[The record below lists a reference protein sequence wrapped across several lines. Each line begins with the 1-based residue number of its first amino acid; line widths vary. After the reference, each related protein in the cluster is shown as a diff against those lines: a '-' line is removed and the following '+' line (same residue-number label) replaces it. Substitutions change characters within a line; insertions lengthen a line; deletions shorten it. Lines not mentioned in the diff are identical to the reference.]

1 MTQETRR
8 SQLSELYQRALA
20 QPASERERFLQEA
33 CGQDDALRR
42 EVQSLLA
49 LEPLAD
55 RFMER
60 PAVAMVAPA
69 PSDMSQVSRP
79 ADMIGRALGPY
90 TVTSRIDSGG
100 MGDVYRA
107 RDAKLGRDVAIKIL
121 PAHLTDDPERR
132 ARFAREARVLAA
144 LNHPHIG
151 AIYGLE
157 EISGVSGLVL
167 ELVEGQTLST
177 LIERG
182 PIPIRKLLDIAV
194 QIADGMASA
203 HAAGI
208 VHRDLKP
215 ANIMVAGD
223 GRVKILDFGLAKQTA
238 AAPNVEAT
246 MTADRTEPGM
256 IVGTVNYMSPEQARG
271 EIVDYRT
278 DQFSFG
284 VVLYEMAT
292 GRKPFARAA
301 SVQTMAAIISED
313 PPPIDTRM
321 PAPLR
326 WVIDRCLAKDP
337 ASRYESSRDLFRDL
351 SSIRDHLSEISA
363 EVQKAAAISA
373 TERRTR
379 RRWTIPAALAL
390 GAAITLAIVAARA
403 GPALPDQSSYRFTP
417 FSFEP
422 GGQGGPVWS
431 PDGKAVA
438 YAARQKT
445 SDPYQLYVRY
455 LDAAAGVQVTQLT
468 TSVFPVAWS
477 PDSRRVFLL
486 KDEPKPA
493 IWSVATVGGDP
504 ELFMSLPDGMGNSYD
519 LSVILL
525 ELDRRSGTV
534 AISPDNQSVAVL
546 MPGPGLRVGI
556 SSPPGTPLTI
566 YAPAPYETKAY
577 YNEPR
582 IRFSP
587 DGKQLMLLINAG
599 RGSEE
604 AWLLPYPGDGTTRP
618 KRVLPDL
625 PIFANTPTF
634 DWLPDSRH
642 VVLSL
647 KETPYASEQ
656 LWLGDTTTNERHALT
671 SGTERRFSPSIATD
685 GTRLVFVEGRDNY
698 DVVSVDF
705 ATLTPQTLIATDR
718 SDLMPAWAAAEQALA
733 YVTDR
738 GGPIEIWLHRP
749 GVPDR
754 PLVTA
759 RDFPAGSTRGLW
771 GPALSPKGDRVIYAR
786 IDTSTLSS
794 LWISSAAGGTPIQ
807 LTTEAGIA
815 RESPGSWSPDGGWFV
830 YTATRDG
837 KRFLMKTKTSGQA
850 TPVVLKEAP
859 GMVRVPEWSPAGNWI
874 AWGTELI
881 SPDGKTTKS
890 LRDRGSFYYM
900 FSQDGKLLYGLRSE
914 NDRQVLFSIEIA
926 TDAEKVIGPISLDF
940 TPRSFIHPSIRFSL
954 APDGKSFVYGSARS
968 RTNLWMLEGFT
979 RPKRRFAGLSP

>member
-1 MTQETRR
+1 MTQDPRE
-8 SQLSELYQRALA
+8 SQLTEIYQKALA
-20 QPASERERFLQEA
+20 QSPSERERFLEEA
-33 CGQDDALRR
+33 CGGNDALRHD
-42 EVQSLLA
+42 VQSLLA
-49 LEPLAD
+49 LAPLAD
-55 RFMER
+55 RFMES

-69 PSDMSQVSRP
+69 LSDGSQVSRP
-79 ADMIGRALGPY
+79 ADIIGRALGPY
-90 TVTSRIDSGG
+90 TVTSRIDSGA

-107 RDAKLGRDVAIKIL
+107 RDTKLGRDVAIKIL
-121 PAHLTDDPERR
+121 PPHLTNDPERR
-132 ARFAREARVLAA
+132 TRFAREARVLAA

-157 EISGVSGLVL
+157 EGSGISGLVL
-167 ELVEGQTLST
+167 ELVEGQTLAAI
-177 LIERG
+177 IERG
-182 PIPIRKLLDIAV
+182 QVPIRKLLDIAV

-208 VHRDLKP
+208 THRDLKP
-215 ANIMVAGD
+215 ANIMVAAD
-223 GRVKILDFGLAKQTA
+223 GRVKILDFGLAKQKA
-238 AAPNVEAT
+238 AAAAVDAT
-246 MTADRTEPGM
+246 TPADRTEPGM

-292 GRKPFARAA
+292 GRKPFARAG

-337 ASRYESSRDLFRDL
+337 AGRYESSRDLFREL
-351 SSIRDHLSEISA
+351 AGVRDHLSEISREVPQAA
-363 EVQKAAAISA
+363 EIAT
-373 TERRTR
+373 TERRTW

-390 GAAITLAIVAARA
+390 GAAITLAVVAARS

-422 GGQGGPVWS
+422 GGQGGAVWS

-455 LDAAAGVQVTQLT
+455 LDAPAAVQVTQLS

-486 KDEPKPA
+486 KDEQKPA
-493 IWSVATVGGDP
+493 LWSVATVGGDP
-504 ELFMSLPDGMGNSYD
+504 EMFMSLPDVNAYAADPSA
-519 LSVILL
+519 ILFEL
-525 ELDRRSGTV
+525 ERRSGSV

-546 MPGPGLRVGI
+546 MTPGLRVGI
-556 SSPPGTPLTI
+556 SSPPGAPLKI
-566 YAPAPYETKAY
+566 YGPAPYETKATF
-577 YNEPR
+577 NEPR
-582 IRFSP
+582 LRFSP
-587 DGKQLMLLINAG
+587 DGRQLLLALNAG
-599 RGSEE
+599 RGDEE
-604 AWLLPYPGDGTTRP
+604 AWLLPYPPDGTTTP

-625 PIFANTPTF
+625 PSFGGTPTF
-634 DWLPDSRH
+634 NWLPDSRH

-647 KETPYASEQ
+647 KASPDASDQ
-656 LWLGDTTTNERHALT
+656 LWLADTTTGERHALT
-671 SGTERRFSPSIATD
+671 SGAGRRLFSASIAPE
-685 GTRLVFVEGRDNY
+685 GTRLVFTEATDNY

-718 SDLMPAWAAAEQALA
+718 RDLMPAWAAAEQALA

-738 GGPIEIWLHRP
+738 GGPTEIWLHRP

-759 RDFPAGSTRGLW
+759 RDFAAGSTRWLW
-771 GPALSPKGDRVIYAR
+771 GPALSPKGDRLVYAR
-786 IDTSTLSS
+786 IDRSTNSS
-794 LWISSAAGGTPIQ
+794 LWISSVAGGTPIQ
-807 LTTEAGIA
+807 VTKDAAITVEF
-815 RESPGSWSPDGGWFV
+815 PGSWSPDGGWFV
-830 YTATRDG
+830 YTAVRDG
-837 KRFLMKTKTSGQA
+837 KRSLIKVKTSGQA
-850 TPVVLKEAP
+850 TPVVLKE
-859 GMVRVPEWSPAGNWI
+859 VRGIVKVPEWSPAGNWI
-874 AWGTELI
+874 SYDNELI

-890 LRDRGSFYYM
+890 LGDRGSYHYM
-900 FSQDGKLLYGLRSE
+900 FSPDGTLLYGLRSE
-914 NDRQVLFSIEIA
+914 KDRQVLFSIEIA
-926 TDAEKVIGPISLDF
+926 TGAEKVIGPISVDF

-954 APDGKSFVYGSARS
+954 APDGKSFVYGTGTSK
-968 RTNLWMLEGFT
+968 TNLWMLEGFA
-979 RPKRRFAGLSP
+979 RPKRSLLGLIP